1 MGVAVE
7 GFDWGSE
14 SGSLMDLTKEI
25 AKTVVRI
32 KTEMR
37 KASFASRSEAGRYA
51 ANQRW
56 KGQGKKGRKAELA
69 AKYPGVDMVVDLPPP
84 RGRRSAKETATI
96 AANVKRLREEREKTP
111 KQKYD
116 FSPQDYKMVRDAMP
130 QLSAADAK
138 KLTQHL
144 LDNNAFGDTSEMSNQ
159 EMSNEFAL
167 YLDDAL
173 GGGSSKSSK
182 NTSKQEAAAVERMD
196 LSMRSVQALEQKTLD
211 RAAERYKTD
220 PPSAVDK
227 KLLDDTKKEVLD
239 LGESAKKAIQDAFA
253 GGGRSVTDKLGKTVA
268 SASRKVARQMIE
280 EGLERKSP
288 TDPAPKMTIRGIILQ
303 TKIMILNGIEA
314 QLKEIP
320 NALTASYDVGK
331 ARSFAS
337 RSEAGR
343 YAANMRWKGQGQA
356 TLVGTE
362 LPGTPGSANF
372 SRVMAITAP
381 KLFGYGTEEVDEDT
395 FEEAQMQI
403 EGFVDQ
409 LREVGIENLGE
420 KEFKQKFGSEVD
432 SIKDT
437 LHEMKWQS
445 RRSMPTGPLNR
456 AKGLQEEVAAAA
468 SKLEFTPRD
477 RMRADAVLQAYEEQ
491 LQSINRNG
499 SGLTDVQRRDQ
510 ITTEDNLKGGRQVLE
525 AKTRERALGV
535 IAELDR
541 QATKEM
547 GRARNFRA
555 KATGA
560 DAPRFNAMAS
570 NSEAKMYNLQSQY
583 GGAVEVFE
591 ALFDEQLG
599 G

>member
-1 MGVAVE
+1 M
-7 GFDWGSE
+7 S
-14 SGSLMDLTKEI
+14 DLTKEI
-25 AKTVVRI
+25 ANTVVRI

-37 KASFASRSEAGRYA
+37 KASA
-51 ANQRW
+51 
-56 KGQGKKGRKAELA
+56 KPKKDNSQA
-69 AKYPGVDMVVDLPPP
+69 DLFEDEG
-84 RGRRSAKETATI
+84 GRRYSRAYRRSKE
-96 AANVKRLREEREKTP
+96 KELREK
-111 KQKYD
+111 
-116 FSPQDYKMVRDAMP
+116 
-130 QLSAADAK
+130 
-138 KLTQHL
+138 
-144 LDNNAFGDTSEMSNQ
+144 
-159 EMSNEFAL
+159 
-167 YLDDAL
+167 
-173 GGGSSKSSK
+173 
-182 NTSKQEAAAVERMD
+182 
-196 LSMRSVQALEQKTLD
+196 
-211 RAAERYKTD
+211 
-220 PPSAVDK
+220 
-227 KLLDDTKKEVLD
+227 
-239 LGESAKKAIQDAFA
+239 
-253 GGGRSVTDKLGKTVA
+253 
-268 SASRKVARQMIE
+268 
-280 EGLERKSP
+280 RKSGG
-288 TDPAPKMTIRGIILQ
+288 PKVM
-303 TKIMILNGIEA
+303 
-314 QLKEIP
+314 
-320 NALTASYDVGK
+320 GK
-331 ARSFAS
+331 ARSFSS

-356 TLVGTE
+356 TLVGSE
-362 LPGTPGSANF
+362 LPATPGSANF

-381 KLFGYGTEEVDEDT
+381 KLFGGNLEEVDEST
-395 FEEAQMQI
+395 FEEAQMKI

-499 SGLTDVQRRDQ
+499 SRMTDVQRRDQ
-510 ITTEDNLKGGRQVLE
+510 IVYEDNLKGGRQVLE

-591 ALFDEQLG
+591 ALFDEQLEG
-599 G
+599 